1 MTEKIL
7 LPVDLTQADIWTRVI
22 DEAIGMAQRR
32 GAELHVLWVVPSLE
46 RNLNRLPEDKKPE
59 LDAFVKSRF
68 PADIEVKGHLQ
79 ATLGSPHRVIRTVA
93 EELGVNVIVMGAQNP
108 RLSERIMGSNASQV
122 TLYAKCS
129 VYVVR

>member
-7 LPVDLTQADIWTRVI
+7 LPLDLAQADAWNKVI

-32 GAELHVLWVVPSLE
+32 GAELHVLYAVPALE
-46 RNLNRLPEDKKPE
+46 RNLKVMPEHHRPA
-59 LDAFVKSRF
+59 LDTFVASRF
-68 PADIEVKGHLQ
+68 PKDITVKGHLRP
-79 ATLGSPHRVIRTVA
+79 TTDSPHRVIRATA
-93 EELGVNVIVMGAQNP
+93 EELGVDLIVMGAQNP
-108 RLSERIMGSNASQV
+108 RFRERFMGSNASQV

>member
-7 LPVDLTQADIWTRVI
+7 LPIDLGQADAWNNVI

-32 GAELHVLWVVPSLE
+32 GAELHVLYAVPALE
-46 RNLNRLPEDKKPE
+46 RNLKVLPESHQPALDK
-59 LDAFVKSRF
+59 FVASRF
-68 PADIEVKGHLQ
+68 PEDITVKGHLRP
-79 ATLGSPHRVIRTVA
+79 TMDSPHHVIRKA
-93 EELGVNVIVMGAQNP
+93 ADELGVDLIVMGAQNP
-108 RLSERIMGSNASQV
+108 RFRERFMGSNASQV

>member
-7 LPVDLTQADIWTRVI
+7 LPVDLTQAEIWARVI

-59 LDAFVKSRF
+59 LDGFVKSRF
-68 PADIEVKGHLQ
+68 PADIEVKGHLR

-93 EELGVNVIVMGAQNP
+93 EELGANVIVMGAQNP